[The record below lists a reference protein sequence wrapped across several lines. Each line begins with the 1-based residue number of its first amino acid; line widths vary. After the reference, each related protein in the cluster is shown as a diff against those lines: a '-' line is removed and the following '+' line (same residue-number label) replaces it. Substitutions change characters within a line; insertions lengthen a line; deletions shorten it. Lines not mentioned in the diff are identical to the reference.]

1 MPSNTVHLP
10 RNIKIIFTYF
20 IMVFKLRP
28 FAFITYTSLFFL
40 LALCCGLSRASA
52 QESVDKIVA
61 VVGRN
66 RIILQ
71 SELEQQQMQEQQQN
85 PDMTVEK
92 CPLLQQM
99 IFQKLLV
106 EQAERDSIY
115 VTEEEVEGQLDNRI
129 RYFEH
134 LYGSKEKLEEA
145 IGKTIYQLKEDKR
158 DDIKESML
166 AEKVRNNLIQNL
178 KITPGE
184 VRTFFAKIPADSLPF
199 YPASIEVGQIIIDPP
214 VSPELDSYAHT
225 RIVEIRK
232 EIMDGTKT
240 FETAAT
246 FYSQDPGS
254 RDNGGDLGSVSRGD
268 MVPEFSDAAFKL
280 QDGEVSQPVKT
291 KFGYHIIQMVKRQ
304 GEQAHLRHILIS
316 PETTSSDI
324 KKAIDKLDSV
334 RAELVANK
342 ITFPEAVGK
351 YSTDENAKRTGG
363 MVTDPQTGSSQIDI
377 SKLDPTTA
385 LMIDSLKPG
394 TYSQPQIYKGDNG
407 KTSCR
412 IVYLKTRTEPHKA
425 NLKDDYGK
433 IQEVALEQKKA
444 QKLQDWLR
452 EKLPSYYIKIAP
464 EYQSCAEFKDWQLTR
479 QQ

>member
-1 MPSNTVHLP
+1 MP
-10 RNIKIIFTYF
+10 RNITIISTYF
-20 IMVFKLRP
+20 IMVLKRRA
-28 FAFITYTSLFFL
+28 FAFITYTSLVFL
-40 LALCCGLSRASA
+40 LAFSCGLPGASA

-85 PDMTVEK
+85 PDIAVEK

-106 EQAERDSIY
+106 EQAERDSLY
-115 VTEEEVEGQLDNRI
+115 VTPEEVEGQLDNRI

-134 LYGSKEKLEEA
+134 LYGSREKLEEA

-158 DDIKESML
+158 DDIKESMM

-184 VRTFFAKIPADSLPF
+184 VRAFFAKIPADSLPF

-214 VSPELDSYAHT
+214 VNPELDEYAKN
-225 RIVEIRK
+225 RIIEIRK
-232 EIMDGTKT
+232 EITDGGKT

-254 RDNGGDLGSVSRGD
+254 RDNGGDLGSVGRGD

-280 QDGEVSQPVKT
+280 QDGEISQPVKT

-304 GEQAHLRHILIS
+304 GDQAHLRHILIS
-316 PETTSSDI
+316 PETTSGDI
-324 KKAIDKLDSV
+324 RKAMDKLDSV

-394 TYSQPQIYKGDNG
+394 TYSQPQVYKGDNG

-425 NLKDDYGK
+425 NLKDDYSK

-444 QKLQDWLR
+444 LKLQDWLK
-452 EKLPSYYIKIAP
+452 EKLPSYYIKLAP
-464 EYQSCAEFKDWQLTR
+464 EYQGCAEFKDWKMNATQ
-479 QQ
+479 